1 MNKAKEDNVEPEYIT
16 HAEKLLGQMQ
26 GNIKARETL
35 QMLIDYPQREYPE
48 NEELDPK
55 NKKKVPAKK
64 KKKKDTFPTP
74 EWAEDLTAVTDKV
87 KLMNELVADRVNL
100 KLNDEFLGKVKE
112 EMDRFKKEIS
122 FRR

>member
-1 MNKAKEDNVEPEYIT
+1 
-16 HAEKLLGQMQ
+16 
-26 GNIKARETL
+26 
-35 QMLIDYPQREYPE
+35 MLIDYPHREYPE

-87 KLMNELVADRVNL
+87 KLMNDLVADRANL

-122 FRR
+122 FRRQMEEEARIEAELKAAKRNKKPKK